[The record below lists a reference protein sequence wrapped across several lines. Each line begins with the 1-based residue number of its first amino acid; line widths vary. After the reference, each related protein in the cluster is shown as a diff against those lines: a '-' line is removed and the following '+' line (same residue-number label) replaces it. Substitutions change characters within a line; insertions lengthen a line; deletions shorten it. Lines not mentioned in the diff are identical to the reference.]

1 MGNLFFLRISILEL
15 YFIHIKG
22 PKTAKKKNRVIYT
35 LNVTSPAR
43 AARSFKFYHSF
54 TPFSVAACGP
64 GPRISK
70 AASKFLVML
79 ASSLGRRLMFAS
91 TLHAGFPNWL

>member
-1 MGNLFFLRISILEL
+1 MKGNQLLFFPNETLQL
-15 YFIHIKG
+15 Y
-22 PKTAKKKNRVIYT
+22 

-79 ASSLGRRLMFAS
+79 ASSLGRRLMFA
-91 TLHAGFPNWL
+91 